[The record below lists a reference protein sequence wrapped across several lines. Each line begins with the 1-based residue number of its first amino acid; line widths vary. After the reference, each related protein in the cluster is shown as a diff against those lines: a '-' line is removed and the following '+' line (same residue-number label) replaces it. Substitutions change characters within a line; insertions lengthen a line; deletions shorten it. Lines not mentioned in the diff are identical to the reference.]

1 MDNQV
6 KQNQSMAQALEQ
18 TQPHSERAPSAMP
31 QKAQPALASA
41 KKDAANAE
49 MQRASLAIINELKKV
64 IVGKDEVIKKVLMVI
79 LAGGHILLED
89 VPGVGKTTLALG
101 FSRVMNLDYRRMQFT
116 PDTMASDITG
126 FSVYN
131 KETGSLDFKP
141 GAALC
146 NLFLAD
152 EINRTS
158 AKTQAALLEVM
169 EEGGVTVDG
178 VTHKTPEPFIC
189 IATQNPLGSAGTQKL
204 PDSQLDRFMAK
215 LSMGYPDIKSQ
226 VSIVKQRQTAD
237 PMDTVRPLV
246 GAAHIKAMKRAVQLV
261 RMDDEIIE
269 YAAALCEKTR
279 TLESVEQGVS
289 PRAVLALVQMA
300 KAGALL
306 DGRNYAIPQDIKAA
320 FIDVCAHR
328 LILTARA
335 RIRKETEEKLLQG
348 ILNEIKPPAIL
359 ERKAK

>member
-1 MDNQV
+1 METKMQ
-6 KQNQSMAQALEQ
+6 KEAAKAE
-18 TQPHSERAPSAMP
+18 PS
-31 QKAQPALASA
+31 KAAISQ
-41 KKDAANAE
+41 E
-49 MQRASLAIINELKKV
+49 MQKISQAVIREIKKV
-64 IVGKDEVIKKVLMVI
+64 IVGKDEMIKKVWMVI

-101 FSRVMNLDYRRMQFT
+101 FSKVLNLDYKRMQFT
-116 PDTMASDITG
+116 PDTMASDIIG

-131 KETGSLDFKP
+131 KETGNLEYKP

-178 VTHKTPEPFIC
+178 VTHKVKEPFIC

-215 LSMGYPDIKSQ
+215 LSMGYPDLESQ
-226 VSIVKQRQTAD
+226 VEIIKQRQTTD
-237 PMDTVRPLV
+237 PLDSIRPLLGV
-246 GAAHIKAMKRAVQLV
+246 SHIKSMKRAVQMV
-261 RMDDEIIE
+261 RMEDEIIR
-269 YAAALCEKTR
+269 YAASLCEKTR
-279 TLESVEQGVS
+279 NIESVEQGVS

-300 KAGALL
+300 KASALV
-306 DGRNYAIPQDIKAA
+306 DGRDYVIPQDVKDV
-320 FIDVCAHR
+320 FITVCAHR

-335 RIRKETEEKLLQG
+335 KIRKETEEQILKG
-348 ILNEIKPPAIL
+348 ILKEVKAPAIID
-359 ERKAK
+359 RKVK

>member
-1 MDNQV
+1 MEQQKTV
-6 KQNQSMAQALEQ
+6 AQ
-18 TQPHSERAPSAMP
+18 
-31 QKAQPALASA
+31 
-41 KKDAANAE
+41 E
-49 MQRASLAIINELKKV
+49 MQKVTQAMIHELKKV
-64 IVGKDEVIKKVLMVI
+64 IVGKDEILKKVLMVI

-101 FSRVMNLDYRRMQFT
+101 LSRVMNLDYKRMQFT

-131 KETGSLDFKP
+131 KETGELDYKP

-178 VTHKTPEPFIC
+178 VTHKTPEPFVC

-204 PDSQLDRFMAK
+204 PDSQLDRFMAR
-215 LSMGYPDIKSQ
+215 LSMGYPDLASQ
-226 VSIVKQRQTAD
+226 VDIVKQRQTAN

-246 GAAHIKAMKRAVQLV
+246 GASHIKAMKKAVQMV
-261 RMDDEIIE
+261 RMEDEIIE
-269 YAAALCEKTR
+269 YAALLCEKTR
-279 TLESVEQGVS
+279 TVESVEQGVS
-289 PRAVLALVQMA
+289 PRAVLALVQMT
-300 KAGALL
+300 KAGALM
-306 DGRNYAIPQDIKAA
+306 DGRDYAIPQDVKNV

-335 RIRKETEEKLLQG
+335 RIRKETEEHILQE
-348 ILNEIKPPAIL
+348 ILKEVKPPVIL

>member
-1 MDNQV
+1 METKMQ
-6 KQNQSMAQALEQ
+6 KEAAKAE
-18 TQPHSERAPSAMP
+18 PS
-31 QKAQPALASA
+31 KAAISQ
-41 KKDAANAE
+41 E
-49 MQRASLAIINELKKV
+49 MQKISQAVIREIKKV
-64 IVGKDEVIKKVLMVI
+64 IVGKDEMIKKVWMVI

-101 FSRVMNLDYRRMQFT
+101 FSKVLNLDYKRMQFT
-116 PDTMASDITG
+116 PDTMASDIIG

-131 KETGSLDFKP
+131 KETGNLEYKP

-178 VTHKTPEPFIC
+178 VTHKVKEPFIC

-215 LSMGYPDIKSQ
+215 LSMGYPDLESQ
-226 VSIVKQRQTAD
+226 VEIIKQRQTTD
-237 PMDTVRPLV
+237 PLDSIRPLLGV
-246 GAAHIKAMKRAVQLV
+246 SHIKSMKRAVQMV
-261 RMDDEIIE
+261 RMEDEIIR

-279 TLESVEQGVS
+279 NVESVEQGVS

-300 KAGALL
+300 KASALV
-306 DGRNYAIPQDIKAA
+306 DGRDYVIPQDVKDV

-335 RIRKETEEKLLQG
+335 KIRKETEEQILKG
-348 ILNEIKPPAIL
+348 ILKEVKAPAIID
-359 ERKAK
+359 RKVK

>member
-1 MDNQV
+1 MEQQKNE
-6 KQNQSMAQALEQ
+6 ALEVQ
-18 TQPHSERAPSAMP
+18 ATIQSVI
-31 QKAQPALASA
+31 
-41 KKDAANAE
+41 D
-49 MQRASLAIINELKKV
+49 ELKKV
-64 IVGKDEVIKKVLMVI
+64 IVGKDEVIRKVLMVVF
-79 LAGGHILLED
+79 AGGHILLED

-101 FSRVMNLDYRRMQFT
+101 LSKVMNLEYKRMQFT

-131 KETGSLDFKP
+131 KDTGALDYKP

-169 EEGGVTVDG
+169 EEGSMTVDG
-178 VTHKTPEPFIC
+178 VTHKTPEPFVC

-204 PDSQLDRFMAK
+204 PDSQLDRFMVR
-215 LSMGYPDIKSQ
+215 LSMRYPDLASQ
-226 VSIVKQRQTAD
+226 VDIVKQRQTSN
-237 PMDTVRPLV
+237 PMETVRPLIS
-246 GAAHIKAMKRAVQLV
+246 AQKIKEIRETVQNV
-261 RMDDEIIE
+261 RMEDEVIE
-269 YAAALCEKTR
+269 YAAKLCERTR
-279 TLESVEQGVS
+279 TMDAVEQGAS

-300 KAGALL
+300 KSSAMM
-306 DGRNYAIPQDIKAA
+306 DGRDYVIPQDIKSV

-335 RIRKETEEKLLQG
+335 KIRKESEEK
-348 ILNEIKPPAIL
+348 ILREVIREIKPPAVL

>member
-1 MDNQV
+1 M
-6 KQNQSMAQALEQ
+6 
-18 TQPHSERAPSAMP
+18 
-31 QKAQPALASA
+31 QKVCLAVI
-41 KKDAANAE
+41 K
-49 MQRASLAIINELKKV
+49 ELKKV

-101 FSRVMNLDYRRMQFT
+101 LSRVMNLNYKRMQFT

-131 KETGSLDFKP
+131 KETGGLDYKP

-178 VTHKTPEPFIC
+178 VTHKAPEPFVC

-204 PDSQLDRFMAK
+204 PDSQLDRFMAR
-215 LSMGYPDIKSQ
+215 LSMGYPDLKSQ
-226 VSIVKQRQTAD
+226 VDIIKQRQTAD

-261 RMDDEIIE
+261 RMEDEIIE

-279 TLESVEQGVS
+279 NVESVEQGVS

-300 KAGALL
+300 KADALM
-306 DGRNYAIPQDIKAA
+306 DGRGYAIPQDIKDV
-320 FIDVCAHR
+320 FVDVCSHR

-335 RIRKETEEKLLQG
+335 KIRKETEEKILLD
-348 ILNEIKPPAIL
+348 ILNEVKPPAIL

>member
-1 MDNQV
+1 MEKDKLMESNRETY
-6 KQNQSMAQALEQ
+6 KNAA
-18 TQPHSERAPSAMP
+18 SEM
-31 QKAQPALASA
+31 QKASQ
-41 KKDAANAE
+41 
-49 MQRASLAIINELKKV
+49 MIINEMKKV
-64 IVGKDEVIKKVLMVI
+64 IVGKDDILRKVLMTI

-101 FSRVMNLDYRRMQFT
+101 LSRVLNLDYRRMQFT

-131 KETGSLDFKP
+131 RETGNLEYKP

-178 VTHKTPEPFIC
+178 ITHKTPDPFIC
-189 IATQNPLGSAGTQKL
+189 IATQNPLSSAGTQKL
-204 PDSQLDRFMAK
+204 PDSQLDRFMVR
-215 LSMGYPDIKSQ
+215 LSMGYPDLRSQ
-226 VSIVKQRQTAD
+226 VDIIRQRQGRN
-237 PMDTVRPLV
+237 PVDTVRSLA
-246 GAAHIKAMKRAVQLV
+246 GASHIKTMKQVAEHV
-261 RMDDEIIE
+261 RIKDEVIM
-269 YAAALCEKTR
+269 YAAQLCEATR
-279 TLESVEQGVS
+279 SVEAVEQGAS

-300 KAGALL
+300 KASALM
-306 DGRNYAIPQDIKAA
+306 DGRDYVIPQDIGSV

-328 LILTARA
+328 LVLTARA
-335 RIRKETEEKLLQG
+335 RIRKETEADVLRK
-348 ILNEIKPPAIL
+348 ILSDIKPPAIADG
-359 ERKAK
+359 KAE